1 MLLQAMESGKKNA
14 LHCPQRMALG
24 SLYSSDDL
32 LVMMEHAVPL
42 LFWSPHFTKK

>member
-1 MLLQAMESGKKNA
+1 MLSFVWKVVEKNA

-42 LFWSPHFTKK
+42 LFWSSFHQE